1 MFFWEDTSDELLRQ
15 DLTGQSKATTMTVS
29 EVFEMNLP
37 PPIGRVHAYAV
48 TWSANE
54 GFNSPYVA
62 LCGFE
67 LGGGLR
73 STAQRRHPFG
83 PDRECAACRAI
94 VQKERGRDA
103 WVS

>member
-15 DLTGQSKATTMTVS
+15 DMTVS
-29 EVFEMNLP
+29 EGFEMNLLP
-37 PPIGRVHAYAV
+37 PPIGKVHVYAV
-48 TWSANE
+48 TWSSNE
-54 GFNSPYVA
+54 GFNSPHVA

-67 LGGGLR
+67 LGEGLR

-94 VQKERGRDA
+94 VQKEWGRDA